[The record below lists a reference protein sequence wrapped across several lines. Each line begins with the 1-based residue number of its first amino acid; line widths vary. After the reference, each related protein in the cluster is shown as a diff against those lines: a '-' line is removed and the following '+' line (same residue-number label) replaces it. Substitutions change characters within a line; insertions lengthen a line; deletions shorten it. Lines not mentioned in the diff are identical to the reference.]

1 VEALSIFI
9 THNRVVL
16 KPLCRSAIDGKTGR
30 ATGSHIKVRRLHPRF
45 QNVDA
50 WNLSV
55 ADVDQL
61 GRHRPADDVRFRMA
75 ASRLAVFRQPVPLDD
90 EIVIGPVQQVP
101 LTSRRAHLRAFDTRA
116 SVRNGSEEENASI
129 TAGVLSVDV
138 DHEPRFHVQ
147 LAKMSVRSFCG

>member
-1 VEALSIFI
+1 MS
-9 THNRVVL
+9 
-16 KPLCRSAIDGKTGR
+16 
-30 ATGSHIKVRRLHPRF
+30 
-45 QNVDA
+45 DA